1 MLADK
6 AYDADRIRASLREKG
21 AFANTPPQRTAL
33 GDPANDIVL
42 SAVNAYELAH
52 LQQLRRIPIEES
64 ITKLQELVGFELA
77 DLPSGVWSHIAALPD
92 IHCDPLDRLMI
103 AHALCSGMTVVT
115 ADESIRRYPVPFI

>member
-6 AYDADRIRASLREKG
+6 AYDADRIRASLRVKG
-21 AFANTPPQRTAL
+21 AFANIQPQRTAL

-64 ITKLQELVGFELA
+64 IAKLQELVGFELA

-92 IHCDPLDRLMI
+92 IHRDPLDRLMI